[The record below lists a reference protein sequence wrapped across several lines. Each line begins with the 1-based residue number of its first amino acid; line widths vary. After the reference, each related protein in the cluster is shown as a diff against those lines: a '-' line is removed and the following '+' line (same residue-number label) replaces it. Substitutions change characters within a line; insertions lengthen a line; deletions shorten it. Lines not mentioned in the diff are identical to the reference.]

1 MYTFKKPKNVKEAAE
16 LVKNMRSVKPKW
28 CIVYD
33 TEHNQRMF
41 EAYKN
46 ITFIY
51 KDKKLFAAGAI
62 LPSNELMVVDLDDKH
77 ITETLNEKDLNE
89 INLGVRQLEL
99 EL

>member
-16 LVKNMRSVKPKW
+16 LVKDLDNKPKW

-33 TEHNQRMF
+33 TDHYQRIF
-41 EAYKN
+41 ESYRN
-46 ITFIY
+46 VTFIY
-51 KDKKLFAAGAI
+51 KDGSLFAAGAI

-77 ITETLNEKDLNE
+77 ITETLNEKNLNE

>member
-1 MYTFKKPKNVKEAAE
+1 MYTFKKLKNVKEAAE
-16 LVKNMRSVKPKW
+16 LVKDLDNKPKW

>member
-16 LVKNMRSVKPKW
+16 LVKDLDNKPKW

-41 EAYKN
+41 EAYKDM
-46 ITFIY
+46 TFIY

-62 LPSNELMVVDLDDKH
+62 LPSNELMVADLDDKH

>member
-16 LVKNMRSVKPKW
+16 LVKNMSEKPKW

-33 TEHNQRMF
+33 SEFNQGIF

-51 KDKKLFAAGAI
+51 KNDELFAAGSV
-62 LPSNELMVVDLDDKH
+62 LKNNELMVVDLDDKH

>member
-16 LVKNMRSVKPKW
+16 LIKDLDNKPKW
-28 CIVYD
+28 CIAYD
-33 TEHNQRMF
+33 TEHNQKIF

-62 LPSNELMVVDLDDKH
+62 SPSNELMVIDLDDKH